1 MDSWVLE
8 VPVIL
13 AVPVLS
19 NFLQFTSLYSSV
31 SYSYTNSQYDI
42 EKPLDCKVGKKYRRV
57 ITFSFTAYLPNP

>member
-1 MDSWVLE
+1 
-8 VPVIL
+8 
-13 AVPVLS
+13 
-19 NFLQFTSLYSSV
+19 LYSSV